1 MNQNP
6 LSPLQEKMENVAP
19 QQEDQDPNVLALI
32 QRKGQPQRP
41 EQSPEIKK
49 AKNDLRRIIKQ
60 VGIDPQ
66 RVILAGQYAER
77 ALRDPAMY
85 PIAIQ
90 MAIKENLISEKDV
103 QPGGIDYKLLANGI
117 TAGILTKELLDEGAL

>member
-19 QQEDQDPNVLALI
+19 QQDEEVMALI
-32 QRKGQPQRP
+32 QRKAQPQRP
-41 EQSPEIKK
+41 EQTPEVTK

-66 RVILAGQYAER
+66 RIIIAGQYAER
-77 ALRDPAMY
+77 ALRDPSMY
-85 PIAIQ
+85 PVAIQ
-90 MAIKENLISEKDV
+90 MAIKENLISENDIE
-103 QPGGIDYKLLANGI
+103 PGGINYKLLAAGI
-117 TAGILTKELLDEGAL
+117 TAGKLTQELLDEGAL

>member
-19 QQEDQDPNVLALI
+19 QQDEEVMALI
-32 QRKGQPQRP
+32 QRKAQPQRP
-41 EQSPEIKK
+41 EQTPEVTK

-66 RVILAGQYAER
+66 RIIIAGQYAER
-77 ALRDPAMY
+77 ALREPAMY
-85 PIAIQ
+85 PVAIQ
-90 MAIKENLISEKDV
+90 MAIKENLISENDIE
-103 QPGGIDYKLLANGI
+103 PGGINYKLLAAGI
-117 TAGILTKELLDEGAL
+117 TAGKLTQELLDEGAL